1 MACGAALTGLVNS
14 FARVT
19 QGGCPTAVEIRK
31 GTWFAAGQS
40 QLRRSGI
47 VVETSGSTRASSP
60 GGAACSAR
68 YRSYGALEFSEPSFY
83 KDATPC
89 MLISIFLVRLQA
101 AREYG
106 AAFPPAGGKA
116 AARAGTFAPGRGC
129 GQNHDRLRPV
139 ARPARAC
146 WSKLEPL
153 PEHVGGPPT
162 GLVFLQV

>member
-1 MACGAALTGLVNS
+1 MKKA
-14 FARVT
+14 
-19 QGGCPTAVEIRK
+19 
-31 GTWFAAGQS
+31 
-40 QLRRSGI
+40 QLRRSDI
-47 VVETSGSTRASSP
+47 DLAH
-60 GGAACSAR
+60 AA
-68 YRSYGALEFSEPSFY
+68 
-83 KDATPC
+83 PC